1 MVEFIVQKLKESAFG
16 CLAASQLG
24 TDINKRPVW
33 ARVLT
38 KSGGLKSFCLDHTH
52 KVRWVSEGSG
62 RVELVNIE
70 VPLAA
75 KVDSSPSQVPCVA
88 M

>member
-1 MVEFIVQKLKESAFG
+1 MEFIVQKVKESSVGF
-16 CLAASQLG
+16 LAASQLG
-24 TDINKRPVW
+24 ADINKRPVW
-33 ARVLT
+33 TRVLT

-52 KVRWVSEGSG
+52 KIRWVFEGSG

-75 KVDSSPSQVPCVA
+75 KDDSSPSQVPFVA